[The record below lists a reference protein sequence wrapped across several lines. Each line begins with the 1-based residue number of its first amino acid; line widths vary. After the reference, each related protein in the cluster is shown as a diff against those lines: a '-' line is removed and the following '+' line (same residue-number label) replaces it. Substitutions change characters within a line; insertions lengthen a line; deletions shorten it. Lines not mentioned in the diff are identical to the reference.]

1 MPAICASSGS
11 VGSGEIA
18 AGAWKC
24 APPPPAD
31 ARAPG
36 CLTTARLPHMY
47 RWATDADANALAW
60 TFEAEGDA
68 PTMWERATAAI
79 DGIIARE

>member
-1 MPAICASSGS
+1 MFRETNIRRKGLPGD
-11 VGSGEIA
+11 V
-18 AGAWKC
+18 
-24 APPPPAD
+24 
-31 ARAPG
+31 RAVHVHQVV
-36 CLTTARLPHMY
+36 RLLK
-47 RWATDADANALAW
+47 RGADANALAW

>member
-1 MPAICASSGS
+1 MR
-11 VGSGEIA
+11 A
-18 AGAWKC
+18 A
-24 APPPPAD
+24 
-31 ARAPG
+31 ARACATWPQVSHHRPPSDA
-36 CLTTARLPHMY
+36 C

>member
-1 MPAICASSGS
+1 MR
-11 VGSGEIA
+11 A
-18 AGAWKC
+18 AARRSAWPPDLS
-24 APPPPAD
+24 PPPVFPI
-31 ARAPG
+31 
-36 CLTTARLPHMY
+36 CVY